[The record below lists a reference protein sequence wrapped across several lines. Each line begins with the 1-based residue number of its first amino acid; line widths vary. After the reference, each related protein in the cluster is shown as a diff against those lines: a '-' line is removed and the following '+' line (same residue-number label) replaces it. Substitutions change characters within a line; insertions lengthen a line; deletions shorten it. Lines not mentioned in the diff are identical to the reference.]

1 MDSFTNSPLSS
12 SDVEAFQGKIVYN
25 PDGSAYIIDPDES
38 MPNMTHNDVAGSTI
52 NPRIHSFRVVSSKD
66 VALSALH
73 SPKNRIQSESDPSSN
88 IATNDYNM
96 KKDEIQKTTEQL
108 QKIQKPVLMCF
119 ICKLSFGNVKLF
131 QLHANNEHN
140 LNLNEP
146 EKLLLSREYSSAIIQ
161 RNNDEKPQ
169 ISFLEPLDCEASS
182 VLPSFKLENR
192 TSPKTT
198 NLPQSLINEH
208 ESLDIHYSNNNG
220 SLNNKSGNINVS
232 PHHQQQQQQLQQ
244 QQKNLSSNVL
254 KETVGNKLFSD
265 FILQSH
271 LRCPEHMDTTNAQ
284 VDCKNCEMI
293 NISTN
298 LGMPSSP
305 KNLTKS
311 PSSLSQ
317 VTSSPVPLA
326 NISSTGLNV
335 SPTAPSFTI
344 GACPDH
350 INGRPLGVDC
360 ARYVLIF

>member
-1 MDSFTNSPLSS
+1 
-12 SDVEAFQGKIVYN
+12 VEAFQGKIVYN
-25 PDGSAYIIDPDES
+25 PDGSAYIIDPECES
-38 MPNMTHNDVAGSTI
+38 IPSSVAQNDLAGSTI

-66 VALSALH
+66 VVMS
-73 SPKNRIQSESDPSSN
+73 SPKNRIQSESNSAAN
-88 IATNDYNM
+88 NDHSPGGLM
-96 KKDEIQKTTEQL
+96 LKKDEGLVKPTDHHQQQQ

-119 ICKLSFGNVKLF
+119 ICKLSFGNAKLF

-140 LNLNEP
+140 LNLNES

-169 ISFLEPLDCEASS
+169 ISFLEPLDCEVSS
-182 VLPSFKLENR
+182 ILPLKVESKA
-192 TSPKTT
+192 SPKTA
-198 NLPQSLINEH
+198 NQHHQQQFLSEH
-208 ESLDIHYSNNNG
+208 GESLDKYNSNSNG
-220 SLNNKSGNINVS
+220 SLNNNKSGNINVS
-232 PHHQQQQQQLQQ
+232 PHHQQQQQLH
-244 QQKNLSSNVL
+244 KSLSGSVL
-254 KETVGNKLFSD
+254 KETVGSKLFSD
-265 FILQSH
+265 FLLQSQQQQQQ
-271 LRCPEHMDTTNAQ
+271 LRCPEHAGLDAAMNAQ

-298 LGMPSSP
+298 LAMPSSP

-317 VTSSPVPLA
+317 VASSPVPL

-350 INGRPLGVDC
+350 INGRPIGVDC
-360 ARYVLIF
+360 AR